1 MTLLD
6 EMLARI
12 GALPPDQ
19 RAEFEKSVV
28 DATRALKFVPSPG
41 PQTQAWFSP
50 ADVLLFGGSAGS
62 GKTSLGVGLAL
73 CEHRRSLLMRREGVE
88 LTGMIEELLKFHGS
102 RDGFSGAPP
111 PSLRTEDKRLIEFG
125 SAKNLGDEQSWQGR
139 PHDFL
144 YMDEVVHF
152 LEAQVRFLMGWV
164 RTTEEG
170 QRTRIMF
177 GSNPPV
183 TADGQW
189 IIGMFR
195 PWLDI
200 THHNP
205 AKHGELRWFV
215 TDPDGKDFEVPGPEP
230 YQFPGQPV
238 PVKPLSRSFIPGKLV
253 DNPYLARTDYAAKL
267 DALPEPLRSAVRD
280 GNFMAARQDAD
291 NQVIP
296 TAWVLAAQARW
307 KPDGWKQFSMTA
319 MGFDPAGGGRDSAEI
334 AYRHGG
340 WYGELI
346 SAVGPD
352 TADGSTMAA
361 AVLKHRRASA
371 PIVTDVGGGY
381 AGAAITMLKENGVT
395 VTRFDGS
402 APSTAKARHTGL
414 GFVNK
419 RAEAWWRFREELD
432 PDQEGGS
439 VIALPPD
446 PELRADL
453 TTPTWEL
460 KTKGIQVEA
469 KDEIRK
475 RLGRSP
481 GKGDAVVM
489 ALSPGTAAVARQM
502 AGFTSGGRAPQ
513 VITRKPKG
521 MR

>member
-6 EMLARI
+6 EMLSRI

-19 RAEFEKSVV
+19 RAEFEKSIAA
-28 DATRALKFVPSPG
+28 ATKSLKFVPSPG
-41 PQTQAWFSP
+41 PQTLAWFSP
-50 ADVLLFGGSAGS
+50 ADILLFGGSAGS
-62 GKTSLGVGLAL
+62 GKTSLGVGLSL

-88 LTGMIEELLKFHGS
+88 LTGMIEEMLKFHGS
-102 RDGFSGAPP
+102 REGFSGAPP
-111 PSLRTEDKRLIEFG
+111 PSLRTGDGRLIEFG
-125 SAKNLGDEQSWQGR
+125 SAKNLKDEESWQGR
-139 PHDFL
+139 PHDLL

-170 QRTRIMF
+170 QRTRTVF
-177 GSNPPV
+177 GSNPPIS
-183 TADGQW
+183 ADGQW
-189 IIGMFR
+189 IVGMFR

-200 THHNP
+200 THPRP

-215 TDPDGKDFEVPGPEP
+215 TDPDGKDFEVAGPEP
-230 YQFPGQPV
+230 YQFPGQPG
-238 PVKPLSRSFIPGKLV
+238 PVKPMSRTFIPGKLS
-253 DNPYLARTDYAAKL
+253 DNPYLARTDYGAKL

-280 GNFMAARQDAD
+280 GNFMAARQDAS

-296 TAWVLAAQARW
+296 TAWVLAAQERW
-307 KPDGWKQFSMTA
+307 KPEGWRQFAMTA

-340 WYGELI
+340 WYGALI

-361 AVLKHRRASA
+361 AVLKARRNGA
-371 PIVTDVGGGY
+371 PIVVDVGGGY
-381 AGAAITMLKENGVT
+381 AGAAVERFKDNDVT
-395 VTRFDGS
+395 ITRFDG
-402 APSTAKARHTGL
+402 AAASTAKAKHTGL
-414 GFVNK
+414 SFANK
-419 RAEAWWRFREELD
+419 RAEAWWKFREELD

-439 VIALPPD
+439 AIALPPD
-446 PELRADL
+446 TELRADL

-460 KTKGIQVEA
+460 KIKGILVES

-489 ALSPGTAAVARQM
+489 ALSEGNRAAQRRAAIFGSGNQMQSTAAM
-502 AGFTSGGRAPQ
+502 
-513 VITRKPKG
+513 RKPRG
-521 MR
+521 